1 MVLISGIISA
11 GAKISGAV
19 SGSGTIGGQIGKAQ
33 GVRELVFKNRF
44 EFPNI
49 GKTDM
54 LYIALDEKAV
64 YIFDGEKN
72 IYICV
77 GRDYREIDA
86 IQCGFKE
93 E

>member
-1 MVLISGIISA
+1 MLISGIISA

-19 SGSGTIGGQIGKAQ
+19 GGSGTIGGQIGKAQ

-49 GKTDM
+49 GKADM
-54 LYIALDEKAV
+54 LYIAWDEKAV

-72 IYICV
+72 IYRCV
-77 GRDYREIDA
+77 GRNYEEIEM
-86 IQCGFKE
+86 IQGI
-93 E
+93 

>member
-1 MVLISGIISA
+1 MLISGIISA
-11 GAKISGAV
+11 GAKISGTV
-19 SGSGTIGGQIGKAQ
+19 GGSGTIGGQIGKAQ
-33 GVRELVFKNRF
+33 SVYVRELKFANRF

-72 IYICV
+72 VYHCV
-77 GRDYREIDA
+77 GRNYGEIEM
-86 IQCGFKE
+86 IQGI
-93 E
+93 

>member
-1 MVLISGIISA
+1 MVLISGIVSA
-11 GAKISGAV
+11 SAKISGNV

-64 YIFDGEKN
+64 YIFDGELN
-72 IYICV
+72 VYHCV
-77 GRDYREIDA
+77 GRNYEEIEM
-86 IQCGFKE
+86 IQGI
-93 E
+93 

>member
-1 MVLISGIISA
+1 MLISGIISA
-11 GAKISGAV
+11 SAKISGNV

-49 GKTDM
+49 GKADM

-64 YIFDGEKN
+64 YIFDGELN
-72 IYICV
+72 VYHCV
-77 GRDYREIDA
+77 GRNYEEIEI
-86 IQCGFKE
+86 IQGI
-93 E
+93 

>member
-1 MVLISGIISA
+1 MLISGIISA
-11 GAKISGAV
+11 RAKISGNV
-19 SGSGTIGGQIGKAQ
+19 NGSGTIGGQIGKAQ

-64 YIFDGEKN
+64 YIFDEELN
-72 IYICV
+72 VYHCV
-77 GRDYREIDA
+77 GRDYREIEI
-86 IQCGFKE
+86 IQGI
-93 E
+93 

>member
-1 MVLISGIISA
+1 MLISGIISA
-11 GAKISGAV
+11 SAKISGAV

-49 GKTDM
+49 GKADM
-54 LYIALDEKAV
+54 LYIAVDEHAV

-72 IYICV
+72 VYHCV
-77 GRDYREIDA
+77 GRDYEEIEM
-86 IQCGFKE
+86 IQGI
-93 E
+93 